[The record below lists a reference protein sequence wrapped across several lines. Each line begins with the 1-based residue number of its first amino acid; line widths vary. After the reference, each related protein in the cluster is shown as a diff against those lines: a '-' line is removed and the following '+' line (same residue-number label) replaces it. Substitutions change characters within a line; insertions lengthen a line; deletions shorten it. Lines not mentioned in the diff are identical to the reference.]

1 MIVATWV
8 LTNVM
13 KFLDGDNFSYQNGRE
28 GMYKEVEEL
37 EGQIYLPL
45 WWEDKNMTTIKS
57 GDSGAKKKKKKE
69 KYYIWCQPWH
79 QI

>member
-8 LTNVM
+8 LTNVS

-45 WWEDKNMTTIKS
+45 WWKDKNRTTIKS
-57 GDSGAKKKKKKE
+57 GDSGAKKKKKK
-69 KYYIWCQPWH
+69 KIL
-79 QI
+79 

>member
-1 MIVATWV
+1 M
-8 LTNVM
+8 LTNVS

-45 WWEDKNMTTIKS
+45 WWEDKNMTKIKS
-57 GDSGAKKKKKKE
+57 GDSGAKKEKKKKRN
-69 KYYIWCQPWH
+69 IL
-79 QI
+79 

>member
-57 GDSGAKKKKKKE
+57 GDSGAKKK
-69 KYYIWCQPWH
+69 
-79 QI
+79 

>member
-1 MIVATWV
+1 M
-8 LTNVM
+8 LTNVS

-57 GDSGAKKKKKKE
+57 GDSGAKKKE
-69 KYYIWCQPWH
+69 ERNIL
-79 QI
+79 

>member
-57 GDSGAKKKKKKE
+57 GDSGAKKKIKKK
-69 KYYIWCQPWH
+69 K
-79 QI
+79 

>member
-1 MIVATWV
+1 M
-8 LTNVM
+8 LTNVS

-37 EGQIYLPL
+37 EGQIYLPP

-57 GDSGAKKKKKKE
+57 GDSGAKKRRKK
-69 KYYIWCQPWH
+69 YI
-79 QI
+79 II